1 MGILKVKTRI
11 TNFQLHITFS
21 GIIYEI
27 GFNAH
32 RPYSYLKLGF
42 CYPRTSGNIKR
53 AAAKVITADLKCSEL
68 TNLLLMFND
77 LKFTIQ

>member
-21 GIIYEI
+21 GIITEI
-27 GFNAH
+27 NFNAH

-53 AAAKVITADLKCSEL
+53 AAAKVITADLKCPEL
-68 TNLLLMFND
+68 TNLLLIFND